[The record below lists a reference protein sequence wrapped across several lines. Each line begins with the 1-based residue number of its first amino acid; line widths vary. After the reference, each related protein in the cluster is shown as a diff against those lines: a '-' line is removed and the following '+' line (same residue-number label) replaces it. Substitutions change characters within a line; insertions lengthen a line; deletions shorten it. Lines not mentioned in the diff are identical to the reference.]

1 MSAPHAALNSATVAE
16 LRTTTL
22 IGLRLAA
29 LTLLAA
35 VTAVGLVT
43 SSAQPA
49 IRAPAAAR
57 PNVVFILTD
66 DLSWNLV
73 RFMPHVRQMQRD
85 GMTFT
90 NYFVTDSLCC
100 PSRASIFTGRYP
112 HNHGVL
118 TNTSP
123 SGGFAAFH
131 RGAESHTFG
140 PALQARGYRTALMG
154 KYLNGYQAQEG
165 YVAPG
170 WTDWQATG
178 AGYRGFNYSLSA
190 NGRVGHF
197 GRARRAY
204 LTDVLR
210 RRGKAFI
217 SSASVSS
224 SPFLLEIATIAPH
237 RPSVPAP
244 RDSHDFRGL
253 QVPRDPAF
261 DVRPLQP
268 PAWLRGRPPLAQ
280 DQID

>member
-29 LTLLAA
+29 LTILAA
-35 VTAVGLVT
+35 VTAVGLVP

-112 HNHGVL
+112 HNHSVI
-118 TNTSP
+118 TNTAPIGGFSAFRR
-123 SGGFAAFH
+123 SGGESRTFAT
-131 RGAESHTFG
+131 ELS
-140 PALQARGYRTALMG
+140 TA
-154 KYLNGYQAQEG
+154 
-165 YVAPG
+165 
-170 WTDWQATG
+170 
-178 AGYRGFNYSLSA
+178 
-190 NGRVGHF
+190 
-197 GRARRAY
+197 
-204 LTDVLR
+204 
-210 RRGKAFI
+210 
-217 SSASVSS
+217 
-224 SPFLLEIATIAPH
+224 
-237 RPSVPAP
+237 
-244 RDSHDFRGL
+244 
-253 QVPRDPAF
+253 
-261 DVRPLQP
+261 
-268 PAWLRGRPPLAQ
+268 
-280 DQID
+280 